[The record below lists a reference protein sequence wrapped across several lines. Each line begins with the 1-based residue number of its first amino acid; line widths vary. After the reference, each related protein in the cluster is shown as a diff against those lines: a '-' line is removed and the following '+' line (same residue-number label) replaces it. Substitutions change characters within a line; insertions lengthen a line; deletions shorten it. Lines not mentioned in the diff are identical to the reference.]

1 MSNWYTTPAPLAPT
15 HKEHTQKSLSPCTM
29 TRPRYLKSC
38 ASIFSF
44 SLIFSLKYITYLKG
58 KMDQKA
64 SIYAEAPIDS
74 GVLKVK
80 LSKNQRLVKI
90 CTILGQHWSEIHK

>member
-1 MSNWYTTPAPLAPT
+1 
-15 HKEHTQKSLSPCTM
+15 
-29 TRPRYLKSC
+29 
-38 ASIFSF
+38 
-44 SLIFSLKYITYLKG
+44 
-58 KMDQKA
+58 MDQKA